1 MVKVRQYT
9 TEREET
15 LHGKWCTEESM
26 QRDLK
31 YSATPGVKD
40 FAMTHRRTADY
51 ALDFGIVQPF
61 SMI

>member
-1 MVKVRQYT
+1 VVKVRQYT

-31 YSATPGVKD
+31 YSATLGAKD
-40 FAMTHRRTADY
+40 FAMTDRRTADY
-51 ALDFGIVQPF
+51 SIHIGTV
-61 SMI
+61 